1 MLHALVNDLYQL
13 LLVNLLDLV
22 NLRPRLIL
30 NVLPFFFVQSD

>member
-1 MLHALVNDLYQL
+1 MLHALVNDLYQF

-30 NVLPFFFVQSD
+30 NILPFFFVQSD

>member
-1 MLHALVNDLYQL
+1 MLHALFNDLYQL

-30 NVLPFFFVQSD
+30 NVLPFFLVQSD

>member
-1 MLHALVNDLYQL
+1 MLHALFNDLYQL

-22 NLRPRLIL
+22 NLRPRIIL

>member
-1 MLHALVNDLYQL
+1 MLNALVDDLYQL

-30 NVLPFFFVQSD
+30 NILPFFFVQSD

>member
-30 NVLPFFFVQSD
+30 NILPFFFVQSD

>member
-30 NVLPFFFVQSD
+30 NVLPFFLVQSD

>member
-1 MLHALVNDLYQL
+1 MLHALVDDLYQL

-30 NVLPFFFVQSD
+30 NILPFFFVQSD

>member
-1 MLHALVNDLYQL
+1 MLHALFNDLYQL

>member
-22 NLRPRLIL
+22 NLRPRIIL